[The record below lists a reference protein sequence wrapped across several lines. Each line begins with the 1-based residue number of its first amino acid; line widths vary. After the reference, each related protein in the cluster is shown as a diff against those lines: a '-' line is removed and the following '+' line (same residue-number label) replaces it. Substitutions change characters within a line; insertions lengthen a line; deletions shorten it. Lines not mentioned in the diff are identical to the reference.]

1 LSRSPTARALPI
13 VIILAMLVFV
23 GCQAPKPGASGTGP
37 KKAYGGNL
45 IYALNADVLNII
57 PFLAQDIPSITVC
70 YQIHE
75 GLVRYEGNFKVVGA
89 LAESW
94 ETSRDGRTWTFHL
107 RDKVVWHDM
116 VPFTSSDVKYTYDT
130 LLDAKTMSPL
140 RNQYSFIKEVST
152 PDALTVKFVLQEPR
166 GDFLDKATL
175 GIVAKHHMEKL
186 GDLRKYN
193 KQPLGTGPFKFKEWV
208 EDDKIVLEA
217 NTSHWLGRPYLDK
230 VTFRIMPDL
239 SARMAALQKG
249 EVHYAWAIPPEEFR
263 KLESQSSLQ
272 LLRYPSLSF
281 AYLALNNRNPLFRD
295 ARVRE
300 ALAWALDKN
309 AIIKDVLHSLAVPAY
324 GPYSPVGEYYYNPNV
339 KQFGYSPEQ
348 SRRLLDEAGYKPG
361 KDQIRQN
368 VLGKRLEFTVL
379 VRDGDDT
386 WKDIAN
392 MCQKWLLDIGVK
404 MNIEYVHWTT
414 LNQMLDERGY
424 EAAMLSFSPGIDP
437 DQYNLWHSSAI
448 ASGYNDWCYSNPDV
462 DKLLE
467 QGRRE
472 SEPAQR
478 KVIYSKIQEALASEV
493 AAIWLYHPMVLS
505 VVDREFEGMTSQPMG
520 QDRYLYRVYQASQKP
535 TAK

>member
-1 LSRSPTARALPI
+1 MSRSLAARALPI
-13 VIILAMLVFV
+13 VIILAMLAFV
-23 GCQAPKPGASGTGP
+23 GCQAPKPGASETAP
-37 KKAYGGNL
+37 KKAYGGNF
-45 IYALNADVLNII
+45 IYALNADVLNIV

-75 GLVRYEGNFKVVGA
+75 GLVRYEGNYKIVGA

-94 ETSRDGRTWTFHL
+94 EVSPDGKTWTFHL

-116 VPFTSSDVKYTYDT
+116 VPFTSQDVQYTYDT

-152 PDALTVKFVLQEPR
+152 PDALTVKFVLQESR

-186 GDLRKYN
+186 GDLRKYR

-230 VTFRIMPDL
+230 VTFRIMPDV
-239 SARMAALQKG
+239 SARISALEKG
-249 EVHYAWAIPPEEFR
+249 EVQYAWAIPPEEFR
-263 KLESQSSLQ
+263 KLESQGGLQ

-281 AYLALNNRNPLFRD
+281 AYLALNNQNLLFKD
-295 ARVRE
+295 GRVRE

-309 AIIKDVLHSLAVPAY
+309 AIIKDVLRGLAVPAY
-324 GPYSPVGEYYYNPNV
+324 GPFSPVNEYYYNPSV
-339 KQFGYSPEQ
+339 KQFGYGPEQ
-348 SRRLLDEAGYKPG
+348 SRRLLDEAGFKPG

-386 WKDIAN
+386 WKTIAN

-414 LNQMLDERGY
+414 LNQMLDERSY
-424 EAAMLSFSPGIDP
+424 EAAMLSFAPGIDP
-437 DQYNLWHSSAI
+437 DQYNLWHSSSI

-467 QGRRE
+467 QGRKQ

-505 VVDREFEGMTSQPMG
+505 AVDKSFEGMVAQPMG

-535 TAK
+535 VAK

>member
-1 LSRSPTARALPI
+1 MSRNRTLPI
-13 VIILAMLVFV
+13 VTVLVLMVLA
-23 GCQAPKPGASGTGP
+23 GCQAQRPGVSETVP
-37 KKAYGGNL
+37 KKAYGGTL
-45 IYALNADVLNII
+45 VYALNTDVLNLA

-75 GLVRYEGNFKVVGA
+75 GLVRHEGNYKLVGA
-89 LAESW
+89 LAQSW
-94 ETSRDGRTWTFHL
+94 EASPDGRTWTFHL

-116 VPFTSSDVKYTYDT
+116 VPFTAQDVKYTYDL

-140 RNQYSFIKEVST
+140 RKQYSFIREVSV
-152 PDALTVKFVLQEPR
+152 PDALTVKFSLQEPH
-166 GDFLDKATL
+166 GDFLDKVTL

-193 KQPLGTGPFKFKEWV
+193 TQPLGTGPFKLKEWL

-230 VTFRIMPDL
+230 VAFQIIPDL
-239 SARMAALQKG
+239 ARRMTALAKG
-249 EVHYAWAIPPEEFR
+249 EVHYVWAIPPEEFR
-263 KLESQSSLQ
+263 KIEPEPRLQ

-281 AYLALNNRNPLFRD
+281 AYLALNNQNQLFRD

-300 ALAWALDKN
+300 ALAWAVDKN
-309 AIIKDVLHSLAVPAY
+309 AIIRDALHGLALPAH
-324 GPYSPVGEYYYNPNV
+324 GPYSPANEYYHNPNT

-379 VRDGDDT
+379 VRDGDET
-386 WKDIAN
+386 WKNIVN
-392 MCQKWLLDIGVK
+392 MCQKWFLDIGVK
-404 MNIEYVHWTT
+404 MGIEYVHWTT
-414 LNQMLDERGY
+414 LNQMLDERSY
-424 EAAMLSFSPGIDP
+424 DAAMLSFAPGTDP

-448 ASGYNDWCYSNPDV
+448 SSGYNDWCYSNPDV

-467 QGRRE
+467 RGRKL
-472 SEPAQR
+472 SEPAER
-478 KVIYSKIQEALASEV
+478 KVIYFKIQEALASEV
-493 AAIWLYHPMVLS
+493 AAIWLYHPLVLS
-505 VVDREFEGMTSQPMG
+505 ALDRAFEGMASQPMA
-520 QDRYLYRVYQASQKP
+520 QDRYLYKVYETSQKP
-535 TAK
+535 LAK